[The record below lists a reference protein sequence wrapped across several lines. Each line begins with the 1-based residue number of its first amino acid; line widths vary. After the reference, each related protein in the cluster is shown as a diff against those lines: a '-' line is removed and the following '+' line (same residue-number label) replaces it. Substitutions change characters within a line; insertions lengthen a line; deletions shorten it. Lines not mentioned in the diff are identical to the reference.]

1 MSLDI
6 PLHAIVKLKN
16 KTTGTEQEQEIFL
29 ADFPLMTSHGTFIIN
44 GVERVIVPQL
54 ARSYGV
60 FFTSDEVKGKVHF
73 GAKIIPQRGAWIE
86 IEADAAGELQVRIDR
101 KRKFPATSLLRILGA
116 TYDSDLKS
124 LFASNPLGK
133 HWVEAAI
140 EKDPAKTA
148 EDAYVE
154 IHKRLRD
161 GDLATAANAR
171 EYIDSIFS
179 ADRYDLSRVGR
190 FRFNQRFNGSLDE
203 KELGRKTLS
212 LDDLV
217 IVLNKVLELEHD
229 PDAIE
234 DNIDHLGSRRVRYV
248 GEMLQARL
256 RVGLTHMKRNI
267 QDRMST
273 IDADASLPQQFVNP
287 RPLQA
292 RIKEFFTTNQLSQFM
307 QQTNALEELEHLRT
321 LSALG
326 PGGLTR
332 ERAGFEVRDV
342 HPSHY
347 GRLCPIHTPEGP
359 NIGLIL
365 RLAQYARINAFGMIE
380 TPYVKVEKGVVTK
393 EIHYLNAA
401 EEEKQIIA
409 HGATQVDDNGHI
421 LEETADAR
429 LNRDNDDPISRARR
443 CQPLAHGFEHAKAG
457 NAGYCT
463 GGTIGCH
470 WHRGARSA

>member
-1 MSLDI
+1 
-6 PLHAIVKLKN
+6 
-16 KTTGTEQEQEIFL
+16 
-29 ADFPLMTSHGTFIIN
+29 
-44 GVERVIVPQL
+44 
-54 ARSYGV
+54 
-60 FFTSDEVKGKVHF
+60 
-73 GAKIIPQRGAWIE
+73 
-86 IEADAAGELQVRIDR
+86 
-101 KRKFPATSLLRILGA
+101 
-116 TYDSDLKS
+116 
-124 LFASNPLGK
+124 
-133 HWVEAAI
+133 
-140 EKDPAKTA
+140 
-148 EDAYVE
+148 VE

-248 GEMLQARL
+248 GEMLASAL

-326 PGGLTR
+326 PGG
-332 ERAGFEVRDV
+332 
-342 HPSHY
+342 SH
-347 GRLCPIHTPEGP
+347 T
-359 NIGLIL
+359 
-365 RLAQYARINAFGMIE
+365 
-380 TPYVKVEKGVVTK
+380 
-393 EIHYLNAA
+393 
-401 EEEKQIIA
+401 
-409 HGATQVDDNGHI
+409 
-421 LEETADAR
+421 
-429 LNRDNDDPISRARR
+429 RARR
-443 CQPLAHGFEHAKAG
+443 L
-457 NAGYCT
+457 
-463 GGTIGCH
+463 
-470 WHRGARSA
+470 